1 MRFNLDDAPM
11 AKGNDLVV
19 EPDPSGGVPERLTG
33 AQLRILKLLDLGF
46 SNQEI
51 ADRLDITV
59 ATTKRYL
66 HQLFEKLR
74 VTSRA
79 KAVALARQQGLV

>member
-1 MRFNLDDAPM
+1 MMHSM
-11 AKGNDLVV
+11 ASQQDPV
-19 EPDPSGGVPERLTG
+19 ESGVVPERLTG
-33 AQLRILKLLDLGF
+33 SQMRILKLLDLGF

-51 ADRLDITV
+51 ADRLEIPV
-59 ATTKRYL
+59 GTTKRHL

-79 KAVALARQQGLV
+79 KAIALARKQGLV

>member
-1 MRFNLDDAPM
+1 MHSMATEENL
-11 AKGNDLVV
+11 V
-19 EPDPSGGVPERLTG
+19 EAQAVAEKLTG
-33 AQLRILKLLDLGF
+33 TQMRILKLLDLGF

-59 ATTKRYL
+59 GTTRWHL

-74 VTSRA
+74 VTSRV
-79 KAVALARQQGLV
+79 KAVALARKQGLV

>member
-1 MRFNLDDAPM
+1 M
-11 AKGNDLVV
+11 ARQDLIEREPSGKVV
-19 EPDPSGGVPERLTG
+19 EKLTG

-51 ADRLDITV
+51 ADRLGITV
-59 ATTKRYL
+59 GTTKWHL

-79 KAVALARQQGLV
+79 KAVALARKQGLV

>member
-1 MRFNLDDAPM
+1 MMHSMATEENL
-11 AKGNDLVV
+11 V
-19 EPDPSGGVPERLTG
+19 EAQAVAEKLSGT
-33 AQLRILKLLDLGF
+33 QMRILKLLDLGF

-59 ATTKRYL
+59 GTTRWHL

-79 KAVALARQQGLV
+79 KAVALARKQGLV

>member
-1 MRFNLDDAPM
+1 MMHLM
-11 AKGNDLVV
+11 ANQENPV
-19 EPDPSGGVPERLTG
+19 ESEAVAEKLTG
-33 AQLRILKLLDLGF
+33 SQLRILKLLDLGF

-59 ATTKRYL
+59 GTTKWHL

-79 KAVALARQQGLV
+79 KAVALARKQGLV

>member
-1 MRFNLDDAPM
+1 MMHLMANQENL
-11 AKGNDLVV
+11 V
-19 EPDPSGGVPERLTG
+19 ESEAVAEKLTG
-33 AQLRILKLLDLGF
+33 SQLRILKLLDLGF

-59 ATTKRYL
+59 GTTKWHL

-79 KAVALARQQGLV
+79 KAVALARRRGLV

>member
-1 MRFNLDDAPM
+1 MHSMATEENL
-11 AKGNDLVV
+11 V
-19 EPDPSGGVPERLTG
+19 EAQAVAEKLTG
-33 AQLRILKLLDLGF
+33 TQMRILKLLDLGF

-59 ATTKRYL
+59 GTTRWHL

-79 KAVALARQQGLV
+79 KAVALARKQGLV